1 MNEKIFR
8 MIGLACRA
16 GKVEVGEAKTED
28 RLRHKKSK
36 LVIISND
43 ASYNTRE
50 KFSDLCAKNGVVMI
64 SIGDRETLGNY
75 TGRDFAV
82 VLSLSNEGFAK
93 RIRELAEE
101 TGNL

>member
-16 GKVEVGEAKTED
+16 GRIEVGEAKTED

-43 ASYNTRE
+43 ASKNT
-50 KFSDLCAKNGVVMI
+50 KKNFSDLCAKFGVPLI
-64 SIGDRETLGNY
+64 NIGDREILGNY

-82 VLSLSNEGFAK
+82 VLSVSNEGFAK
-93 RIRELAEE
+93 RIRELAETTE
-101 TGNL
+101 NL